1 MKCHKS
7 LKAHNFFTSGWVK
20 EVNVAP
26 TTGLDSPGSSQSSPV
41 IVRGR
46 VLHSQSLSAT
56 PTNTWIIVAQ
66 DGGIMTANCDC
77 KAGLGGTCSHVGAV
91 LFYVDA
97 AVRAREQKT
106 VTQDKAYWLLPKACK
121 KVEYKP
127 ISEID
132 FTSSANRKRKFD
144 AQLCDPTAQSSD
156 TVVKRQ
162 SCDSVKPPTEAEKT
176 KFLEDLYDHG
186 SRAVILSVTKPFN
199 KAFIPK
205 AVSMASQLPEPLSVL
220 RKDDSLMKDRSEL
233 KKNTESVCI
242 VITEDQVRAVESLTR
257 TQSKSNLWYTH
268 RAGRITS
275 SSMKNACATKVE
287 TPSLSLINKVA
298 LRLSV
303 HLVLLMVAVVIISA
317 IFRMKIKN

>member
-1 MKCHKS
+1 
-7 LKAHNFFTSGWVK
+7 
-20 EVNVAP
+20 
-26 TTGLDSPGSSQSSPV
+26 
-41 IVRGR
+41 
-46 VLHSQSLSAT
+46 
-56 PTNTWIIVAQ
+56 
-66 DGGIMTANCDC
+66 MTANCDC

-242 VITEDQVRAVESLTR
+242 VITEDQSRQDYLFLYEKCLCN
-257 TQSKSNLWYTH
+257 KSGNSFSVTDKQGL
-268 RAGRITS
+268 
-275 SSMKNACATKVE
+275 
-287 TPSLSLINKVA
+287 LS
-298 LRLSV
+298 
-303 HLVLLMVAVVIISA
+303 
-317 IFRMKIKN
+317 

>member
-7 LKAHNFFTSGWVK
+7 LKAYNFFTSGWVK

-162 SCDSVKPPTEAEKT
+162 SFKVKPLVYPQSRQDYLFLYEKCLCN
-176 KFLEDLYDHG
+176 KSGNSF
-186 SRAVILSVTKPFN
+186 SVTDKQGRYFYRCLHQSDRFSN
-199 KAFIPK
+199 IE
-205 AVSMASQLPEPLSVL
+205 SSISQDDITWYNVAQESAML
-220 RKDDSLMKDRSEL
+220 RD
-233 KKNTESVCI
+233 VF
-242 VITEDQVRAVESLTR
+242 
-257 TQSKSNLWYTH
+257 
-268 RAGRITS
+268 ITS
-275 SSMKNACATKVE
+275 P
-287 TPSLSLINKVA
+287 TPPA
-298 LRLSV
+298 LGDE
-303 HLVLLMVAVVIISA
+303 
-317 IFRMKIKN
+317 